1 MFLFKLRV
9 VGGPLLWE
17 ALGHGL
23 LGLGLKRALPLTS
36 GRGHLACHIEES
48 AIGKIGFKLKIT
60 KSMNNVNMYIARV
73 HVYTKGVL
81 VFNF

>member
-23 LGLGLKRALPLTS
+23 LGLGLKRAMMS
-36 GRGHLACHIEES
+36 DNEAVAKES
-48 AIGKIGFKLKIT
+48 WRLQ
-60 KSMNNVNMYIARV
+60 
-73 HVYTKGVL
+73 
-81 VFNF
+81 